1 MALPL
6 VREIIRTAAPRVIP
20 FIRSAL
26 SRGTTTTTRGTT
38 ATARGTATTA
48 GTTARGTATTT
59 QPGTTASGLFLPGA
73 GRAGTGS
80 LITAPA
86 RTGTVGVVRP
96 GTTQTTQPFG
106 MSARERAGFGVPSAT
121 PPVQTP
127 ATSAL
132 REFIEEAAVPAVTR
146 TGLAQ
151 RGLAAASRVIP
162 SGKAGSALGLA
173 AAAAPGLV
181 NLGERYV
188 DFARQQESGTTQ
200 APQWLDRAAAAA
212 QLAGFAIPG
221 AAAAAKAASKSL
233 TTGQRLGRGALAAAL
248 GGGLAITA
256 PSAVRTLTQTPP
268 PVDAA
273 AAGAVPPEEPPI
285 IPIPPLVGDQESQME
300 QVQRMQEE
308 ALLAYEQQL
317 VQEDQALDAL
327 YQQAI
332 DEAIAARGATT
343 QADLAA
349 DPLLQQELAAINQ
362 QYTSAK
368 QNIQDNYAAALNQ
381 VQGYQTQADQL
392 MQELA
397 AAQLAGIETAA
408 GQAMAPA
415 PGTGLS
421 AEEAA
426 AAGLSQTAVGGA
438 GTTGAAIL
446 GGMGGV
452 TSAQLAAQRVA
463 AGSLLAEQLASGRLD
478 QAAVE
483 TALEQALVDAERGAR
498 VTAAERQAREREVR
512 RQQNIEAADM
522 RLRAAESRRAETAS
536 KREAIA
542 AARLQNNQRL
552 ADRIAGMSAE
562 EYRRFVGGDVTT
574 VSPAWAKSR
583 ISPPAKGTGESTGV
597 VPGFPAA
604 SVDDANTVLQLFETE
619 MGNILATNQDR
630 ATAINSIARW
640 IIDVTNTYGVDA
652 RAVLRAAG
660 HPVTPEEIYNKLAPQ
675 R

>member
-6 VREIIRTAAPRVIP
+6 LGLIGTAARAAAPAVMRAVGPTFTRAATTLTRRPPVRPVSPVAAPRPVAPTVAQRPSLIVPGARPVGPTPQLLTAAPRVGTVRPVAPQPSAP
-20 FIRSAL
+20 F
-26 SRGTTTTTRGTT
+26 GTP
-38 ATARGTATTA
+38 ARL
-48 GTTARGTATTT
+48 RE
-59 QPGTTASGLFLPGA
+59 P
-73 GRAGTGS
+73 
-80 LITAPA
+80 IAPA
-86 RTGTVGVVRP
+86 AQAAQAAP
-96 GTTQTTQPFG
+96 QAAAP
-106 MSARERAGFGVPSAT
+106 
-121 PPVQTP
+121 
-127 ATSAL
+127 AL
-132 REFIEEAAVPAVTR
+132 RQLVEEAAAP
-146 TGLAQ
+146 
-151 RGLAAASRVIP
+151 
-162 SGKAGSALGLA
+162 A
-173 AAAAPGLV
+173 AAAARTGFLRGGLSSIPRGARIAAATGAALAPTIV
-181 NLGERYV
+181 SGAERYL
-188 DFARQQESGTTQ
+188 DFARGLEPGTTQ
-200 APQWLDRAAAAA
+200 APEWVDRAAAAA
-212 QLAGFAIPG
+212 QLAGFALPFG
-221 AAAAAKAASKSL
+221 AAASRAIPATRRFRDVA
-233 TTGQRLGRGALAAAL
+233 GALGF
-248 GGGLAITA
+248 GGGLAAIG
-256 PSAVRTLTQTPP
+256 PEAVRTLTGTRADVAEADQVA
-268 PVDAA
+268 PV
-273 AAGAVPPEEPPI
+273 EEPVAAPAA
-285 IPIPPLVGDQESQME
+285 PAVEMPSQME
-300 QVQRMQEE
+300 QVQQMQEE

-381 VQGYQTQADQL
+381 VQGYQTQADQM

-438 GTTGAAIL
+438 GTTGAALL

>member
-1 MALPL
+1 
-6 VREIIRTAAPRVIP
+6 
-20 FIRSAL
+20 
-26 SRGTTTTTRGTT
+26 
-38 ATARGTATTA
+38 
-48 GTTARGTATTT
+48 
-59 QPGTTASGLFLPGA
+59 
-73 GRAGTGS
+73 
-80 LITAPA
+80 
-86 RTGTVGVVRP
+86 
-96 GTTQTTQPFG
+96 
-106 MSARERAGFGVPSAT
+106 
-121 PPVQTP
+121 
-127 ATSAL
+127 
-132 REFIEEAAVPAVTR
+132 
-146 TGLAQ
+146 
-151 RGLAAASRVIP
+151 
-162 SGKAGSALGLA
+162 
-173 AAAAPGLV
+173 
-181 NLGERYV
+181 
-188 DFARQQESGTTQ
+188 
-200 APQWLDRAAAAA
+200 
-212 QLAGFAIPG
+212 
-221 AAAAAKAASKSL
+221 
-233 TTGQRLGRGALAAAL
+233 
-248 GGGLAITA
+248 
-256 PSAVRTLTQTPP
+256 VRTLTQTPP

-285 IPIPPLVGDQESQME
+285 IPVPPLVDDEESQME
-300 QVQRMQEE
+300 QVQRIQEE

-349 DPLLQQELAAINQ
+349 DPLLQQELAAIDQ

-438 GTTGAAIL
+438 GTTGAALL

-483 TALEQALVDAERGAR
+483 TALEQALVEAERGAR
-498 VTAAERQAREREVR
+498 VTAAERQAREREIS

-562 EYRRFVGGDVTT
+562 EYRRFVGGDVTV
-574 VSPAWAKSR
+574 VSPEWAKKR
-583 ISPPAKGTGESTGV
+583 IPIPPKGTGESTGV

-604 SVDDANTVLQLFETE
+604 SVDDANTVLELFETE
-619 MGNILATNQDR
+619 MGNVLANNQDR

-640 IIDVTNTYGVDA
+640 ILDVTATYKVDV

-660 HPVTPEEIYNKLAPQ
+660 HPATPEQIYNKLAPQ

>member
-1 MALPL
+1 
-6 VREIIRTAAPRVIP
+6 
-20 FIRSAL
+20 
-26 SRGTTTTTRGTT
+26 
-38 ATARGTATTA
+38 
-48 GTTARGTATTT
+48 
-59 QPGTTASGLFLPGA
+59 
-73 GRAGTGS
+73 
-80 LITAPA
+80 
-86 RTGTVGVVRP
+86 
-96 GTTQTTQPFG
+96 
-106 MSARERAGFGVPSAT
+106 
-121 PPVQTP
+121 
-127 ATSAL
+127 
-132 REFIEEAAVPAVTR
+132 
-146 TGLAQ
+146 
-151 RGLAAASRVIP
+151 
-162 SGKAGSALGLA
+162 
-173 AAAAPGLV
+173 
-181 NLGERYV
+181 
-188 DFARQQESGTTQ
+188 
-200 APQWLDRAAAAA
+200 
-212 QLAGFAIPG
+212 
-221 AAAAAKAASKSL
+221 
-233 TTGQRLGRGALAAAL
+233 
-248 GGGLAITA
+248 
-256 PSAVRTLTQTPP
+256 
-268 PVDAA
+268 
-273 AAGAVPPEEPPI
+273 
-285 IPIPPLVGDQESQME
+285 ME
-300 QVQRMQEE
+300 QVQQMQEE

-381 VQGYQTQADQL
+381 VQGYQTQADQM

-438 GTTGAAIL
+438 GTTGAALL